1 MGKQKEEEEA
11 KRKAEEEAAAKKKA
25 EEEEAERI
33 RLLKEEEEK
42 KKAEEE
48 EAERIR
54 LEKEAESQKVAS
66 DELTIEIGMKFKMG
80 NVFFSVMST
89 DKYVKCHQIDDL
101 KQDGFPNE
109 IILEH
114 NQMKYVTTV
123 SDNDYKSALDAYIAI
138 SDKENKQKQEIKA
151 IIDLKFKM
159 GDIMYTIEAIGD
171 YLKCKQCGDEKEFP
185 QIVYLQKN
193 QLNFVQVIEPSS
205 IQLPDKKV
213 KKSKDEKVKSPTAN
227 KIAMFEKKENEKEV
241 KPNKPIKKV
250 NKMKVGKLNSKF
262 AHMNINMNGMKPGS
276 AAKINKSHSEDG
288 SIDNKPKV
296 EQAIIKTK
304 RRKRKKKT
312 FVLDDDNKKRQKK
325 KQNKKNKKRQ

>member
-1 MGKQKEEEEA
+1 MGETKRKEEEEA
-11 KRKAEEEAAAKKKA
+11 LKKAEEEAAA
-25 EEEEAERI
+25 
-33 RLLKEEEEK
+33 K

-276 AAKINKSHSEDG
+276 AAKINKSHS
-288 SIDNKPKV
+288 
-296 EQAIIKTK
+296 
-304 RRKRKKKT
+304 
-312 FVLDDDNKKRQKK
+312 
-325 KQNKKNKKRQ
+325 